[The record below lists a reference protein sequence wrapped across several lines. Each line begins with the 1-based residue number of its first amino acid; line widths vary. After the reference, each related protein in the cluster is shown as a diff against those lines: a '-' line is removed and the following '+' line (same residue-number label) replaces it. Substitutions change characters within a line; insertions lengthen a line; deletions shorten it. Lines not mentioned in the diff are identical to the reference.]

1 MRQSRCPNLS
11 QRCSLRVLIIH
22 DCRSAPPAVDGF
34 LRSAGIQVKVV
45 PLGDQVLN
53 EVRVHAPDVVLLAA
67 GGPESAGALFVRT
80 LRSLPGRPGIVLVA
94 DGGGSTELCLADDFV
109 ARGVAPAELVL
120 RIEVLAARRALSGAD
135 ASLQAGPV
143 WIDTQ
148 ARRVRVDGRS
158 VSLTTTEFEL
168 LCLLV
173 RNAGRVVTRSVILD
187 HVWRYD
193 FQGESNIVE
202 ANIYG
207 LRRKLADADRSVI
220 RTVRGIGYLLAVD
233 GSTEM

>member
-1 MRQSRCPNLS
+1 MRQSRFPNLP
-11 QRCSLRVLIIH
+11 QRSSLRVLVIH
-22 DCRSAPPAVDGF
+22 DCRSAPPAVGGF
-34 LRSAGIQVKVV
+34 LRSAGIQVEAV

-53 EVRVHAPDVVLLAA
+53 QIRAHAPDVVLLAA
-67 GGPESAGALFVRT
+67 GGQEAAGALFVRT
-80 LRSLPGRPGIVLVA
+80 LRGLPGRPGIVLVA
-94 DGGGSTELCLADDFV
+94 DGGPAELCFADDFV
-109 ARGVAPAELVL
+109 SPGVAPAELVL
-120 RIEVLAARRALSGAD
+120 RVEVLAARRALSGAH

-143 WIDTQ
+143 WIDTE
-148 ARRVRVDGRS
+148 ARRVRVDGRP

-202 ANIYG
+202 ANICG

-220 RTVRGIGYLLAVD
+220 RTVRGIGYLLAPD
-233 GSTEM
+233 DRTEI

>member
-1 MRQSRCPNLS
+1 
-11 QRCSLRVLIIH
+11 LRVLVVH
-22 DCRSAPPAVDGF
+22 DCCSAPPAVDGV
-34 LRSAGIQVKVV
+34 LRSAGIQVKAV
-45 PLGDQVLN
+45 PLGDQLLN
-53 EVRVHAPDVVLLAA
+53 QIRAHAPDVVLLAS
-67 GGPESAGALFVRT
+67 GGPQSTGALFVRT

-94 DGGGSTELCLADDFV
+94 GGGGPAELCFADDFV
-109 ARGVAPAELVL
+109 SPGVAPAELLL
-120 RIEVLAARRALSGAD
+120 RIEVLAARRALTGAD

-143 WIDTQ
+143 WIDPESRQ
-148 ARRVRVDGRS
+148 ARMDGRP
-158 VSLTTTEFEL
+158 VNLTTTEFEL

-173 RNAGRVVTRSVILD
+173 RNAGRVVARSAILD

-220 RTVRGIGYLLAVD
+220 RTVRGIGYLLAAD
-233 GSTEM
+233 DRTEM